1 MDIIKIMQQYH
12 SANETGKRGIEK
24 QVKTMFQLLSDKEKR
39 EVQKMF
45 LNSFD
50 DKINQAGAL
59 IEEAN
64 SKMELA
70 YV

>member
-12 SANETGKRGIEK
+12 TANEAGKKSIEK
-24 QVKTMFQLLSDKEKR
+24 QAKTIFQLLPDKEKR

-45 LNSFD
+45 LNSLD
-50 DKINQAGAL
+50 EKINQAGAL
-59 IEEAN
+59 IEEVN
-64 SKMELA
+64 LKMELA

>member
-1 MDIIKIMQQYH
+1 MQQYH
-12 SANETGKRGIEK
+12 TANEAGKKGIEK
-24 QVKTMFQLLSDKEKR
+24 QVKTMFQLLPDKEKR

-45 LNSFD
+45 LNSLD
-50 DKINQAGAL
+50 EKINQAVAL

-64 SKMELA
+64 LKMELA